1 MAEPS
6 GWMKEWLVEPVAK
19 VWQVVNTLLTTINDL
34 KDMKET
40 NKELRKEVIELQKQ
54 AAKAGEQVIALTRII
69 DRLEKD
75 LPDKIELEVRREVE
89 KRCKN
94 D

>member
-1 MAEPS
+1 
-6 GWMKEWLVEPVAK
+6 MKEWLVEPVAK